1 MSARLDKAVVIGL
14 LIAVV
19 GTALTQGAVEAWSVS
34 LFELLVLAL
43 LLLWAIKSVVDKRLN
58 LRVPAAAIPVVAI
71 IILGVIQ
78 SIART
83 DQSGRR
89 SALSMDVE
97 ATRAGVTVLFFLFLA
112 FIIAAN
118 FFTARDRL
126 LALVNF
132 MVVYGLS
139 MAVFGLIQYFAW
151 DGKLLFYR
159 PTAAFSAFG
168 PFVNRNH
175 FAGYMEMLLPL
186 PVALIVVRYGRSELR
201 LFYAFAAAMMGI
213 AAVVSLSR
221 GGMISILV
229 SLMFLVIMSVRL
241 PKAGPK
247 AEASGDY
254 GTPGPTRLSFY
265 LSQGFAVLA
274 IAVAIT
280 AGILWI
286 GAAPVI
292 DRVAESIDSG
302 VDISSINRSAIWT
315 DSWSIFR
322 ASPILGAGF
331 GAFQT
336 VYPLHGRSDGSQI
349 VAQSHNDYLQVLAD
363 CGIVGAAIALTF
375 IVLLFR
381 TVVRGAR
388 SSDPLI
394 AGIAAG
400 SGAGIFAILVHS
412 LFDFNLQ
419 LPSNALLFL
428 LLCAVV
434 SSACALAS
442 ERSSTRRK
450 RSSSMRP
457 ASA

>member
-1 MSARLDKAVVIGL
+1 
-14 LIAVV
+14 
-19 GTALTQGAVEAWSVS
+19 
-34 LFELLVLAL
+34 
-43 LLLWAIKSVVDKRLN
+43 
-58 LRVPAAAIPVVAI
+58 
-71 IILGVIQ
+71 
-78 SIART
+78 
-83 DQSGRR
+83 
-89 SALSMDVE
+89 
-97 ATRAGVTVLFFLFLA
+97 
-112 FIIAAN
+112 
-118 FFTARDRL
+118 
-126 LALVNF
+126 

-139 MAVFGLIQYFAW
+139 MAVFALIQYFAW
-151 DGKLLFYR
+151 DGKLLWVR
-159 PTAAFSAFG
+159 PTAAFSVFG

-229 SLMFLVIMSVRL
+229 SLMFLLFMSVRL

-247 AEASGDY
+247 SEQNLAPA
-254 GTPGPTRLSFY
+254 PTQLSFY

-274 IAVAIT
+274 IVVAIT

-292 DRVAESIDSG
+292 DRVAESIDTG
-302 VDISSINRSAIWT
+302 VDLSAINRSAIWSDT
-315 DSWSIFR
+315 WSVFR
-322 ASPILGAGF
+322 ASPILGSGF

-336 VYPLHGRSDGSQI
+336 VYPLYGRSDGAQV

-363 CGIVGAAIALTF
+363 CGIVGAAIALVF
-375 IVLLFR
+375 IALLFR
-381 TVVRGAR
+381 ATFRGAR
-388 SSDPLI
+388 SSDPLV
-394 AGIAAG
+394 AAIAAG

-434 SSACALAS
+434 SSA
-442 ERSSTRRK
+442 
-450 RSSSMRP
+450 
-457 ASA
+457 

>member
-1 MSARLDKAVVIGL
+1 
-14 LIAVV
+14 
-19 GTALTQGAVEAWSVS
+19 
-34 LFELLVLAL
+34 
-43 LLLWAIKSVVDKRLN
+43 
-58 LRVPAAAIPVVAI
+58 
-71 IILGVIQ
+71 
-78 SIART
+78 
-83 DQSGRR
+83 
-89 SALSMDVE
+89 
-97 ATRAGVTVLFFLFLA
+97 
-112 FIIAAN
+112 
-118 FFTARDRL
+118 
-126 LALVNF
+126 
-132 MVVYGLS
+132 
-139 MAVFGLIQYFAW
+139 
-151 DGKLLFYR
+151 
-159 PTAAFSAFG
+159 
-168 PFVNRNH
+168 
-175 FAGYMEMLLPL
+175 MEMLLPL

-229 SLMFLVIMSVRL
+229 SLFFLLLMSARL
-241 PKAGPK
+241 PKAG
-247 AEASGDY
+247 ARTD
-254 GTPGPTRLSFY
+254 TPDVSKGPTRMSFY

-274 IAVAIT
+274 IAIAIS

-292 DRVAESIDSG
+292 DRVAESIDTG
-302 VDISSINRSAIWT
+302 VDISAINRSAIWT
-315 DSWSIFR
+315 DSWSVFR
-322 ASPILGAGF
+322 ASPVFGAGF

-363 CGIVGAAIALTF
+363 CGVVGAVIAVAFIALLCRATF
-375 IVLLFR
+375 
-381 TVVRGAR
+381 RGAK

-434 SSACALAS
+434 SGACTLAS
-442 ERSSTRRK
+442 DRSSTRRK
-450 RSSSMRP
+450 RSPRMHA
-457 ASA
+457 ASV

>member
-34 LFELLVLAL
+34 LFELLVLVL
-43 LLLWAIKSVVDKRLN
+43 LLLWAIKSVVDKRLS
-58 LRVPAAAIPVVAI
+58 LRIPAAGIPVVAI
-71 IILGVIQ
+71 IIVGVIQ

-83 DQSGRR
+83 DESGRR
-89 SALSMDVE
+89 SALSMDIE

-112 FIIAAN
+112 FMIAAN
-118 FFTARDRL
+118 FFTARERL
-126 LALVNF
+126 RALVNF

-139 MAVFGLIQYFAW
+139 MAVFALIQYFAW
-151 DGKLLFYR
+151 DGRLLWLR
-159 PTAAFSAFG
+159 PTAGQSVFG

-186 PVALIVVRYGRSELR
+186 PVALIVVGYGRSELR

-229 SLMFLVIMSVRL
+229 SLMFLLFMSVRL
-241 PKAGPK
+241 PKAGPRP
-247 AEASGDY
+247 EAPDAAM
-254 GTPGPTRLSFY
+254 GPTRLSFY

-315 DSWSIFR
+315 DTWSIFR
-322 ASPILGAGF
+322 ASPVLGAGF

-336 VYPLHGRSDGSQI
+336 VYPLHGRSDGSLI

-363 CGIVGAAIALTF
+363 CGIVGAAIAVTF

-381 TVVRGAR
+381 ATVRGAR
-388 SSDPLI
+388 SSDPFI
-394 AGIAAG
+394 AAIAAG

-434 SSACALAS
+434 SGACTLAS

-450 RSSSMRP
+450 RSPRMR
-457 ASA
+457 AARA